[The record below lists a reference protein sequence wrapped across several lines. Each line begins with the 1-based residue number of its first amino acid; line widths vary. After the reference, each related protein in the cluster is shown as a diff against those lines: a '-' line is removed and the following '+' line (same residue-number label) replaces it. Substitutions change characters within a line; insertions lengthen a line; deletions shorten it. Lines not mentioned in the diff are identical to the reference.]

1 MQNEK
6 RTDVSPLVSRTT
18 KSGEQRTDSII
29 IDAEDFNNI
38 CLASAINF
46 GLLARTILN
55 RPENENSIRGIVVC
69 Q

>member
-1 MQNEK
+1 MQNVK

-38 CLASAINF
+38 CPASAINLS
-46 GLLARTILN
+46 LLTRTILN
-55 RPENENSIRGIVVC
+55 RPENENRIRGFA
-69 Q
+69 